1 MTTRIALL
9 SALLLLS
16 LLGTIQ
22 AADVSGIWQVTITTA
37 AGKITGKASLEQDGD
52 KVTGSIGP
60 SEDATIRI
68 EGVLNADKLALKT
81 YPRSGRT
88 AAFDT
93 CVLTVGDE
101 RMVGTIEGGDVG
113 KGSIEFVRNKR
124 H

>member
-22 AADVSGIWQVTITTA
+22 AADVSGTWQVTITTA
-37 AGKITGKASLEQDGD
+37 AGKITGKASLEQAGD

-68 EGVLNADKLALKT
+68 EGVLNANKLALKT

-93 CVLTVGDE
+93 CELTVGDD

-124 H
+124 Q

>member
-9 SALLLLS
+9 SVLLLLWFS
-16 LLGTIQ
+16 ATTP
-22 AADVSGIWQVTITTA
+22 AADVSGTWQVTITTA
-37 AGKITGKASLEQDGD
+37 AGKITGKASLEQADD

-68 EGVLNADKLALKT
+68 EGVLNANKLTLKT
-81 YPRSGRT
+81 YPRPGRT
-88 AAFDT
+88 AAFDK
-93 CVLTVGDE
+93 CEVTVGDE

-124 H
+124 Q